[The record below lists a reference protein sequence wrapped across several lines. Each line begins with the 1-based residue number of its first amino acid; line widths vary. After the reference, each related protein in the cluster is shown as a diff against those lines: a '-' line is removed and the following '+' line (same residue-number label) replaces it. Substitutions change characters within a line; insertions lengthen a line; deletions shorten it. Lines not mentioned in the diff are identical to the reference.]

1 MSFLAGHDSQDTMIG
16 LLQAA
21 SVKVI
26 TPSDTTDVTALT
38 TRGILV
44 GSNGS
49 VHIRTFDNV
58 DIDLGNWTKGDLIP
72 IHVKRVLA
80 ATNATV
86 YGLV

>member
-1 MSFLAGHDSQDTMIG
+1 MSFLAGHDSQDTMIA

-44 GSNGS
+44 GSNGG

-58 DIDLGNWTKGDLIP
+58 DIDLGTWTKGSIIP
-72 IHVKRVLA
+72 IHVSRVLA
-80 ATNATV
+80 ATAATV